1 MKPVAIAALAFA
13 AAFAGVFGAQYLPAL
28 PKAGV
33 APAYSVP
40 PKVAVPTVVAQVG
53 IGPAPDGEPTVV
65 AQRIISENFDPPDC
79 PLVIRAFRLGDG
91 SIKSFCNNG
100 ESYRILSVNAKNYA
114 MRCSVVN
121 KLGPAGC

>member
-1 MKPVAIAALAFA
+1 MPRLVGLLLVVVTALY
-13 AAFAGVFGAQYLPAL
+13 V
-28 PKAGV
+28 
-33 APAYSVP
+33 SMP
-40 PKVAVPTVVAQVG
+40 PTLAQVG

-65 AQRIISENFDPPDC
+65 AQGIIRENFDPPDC
-79 PLVIRAFRLGDG
+79 PLVTRAFRLGDG

-100 ESYRILSVNAKNYA
+100 ESYRIFSINAKNYA